1 MALRRHHREPAL
13 DDADFERYCASF
25 SGSSAKEIPWS
36 SFCSRVLLEDYPAR
50 PSAFAGQ
57 PSARAGGGGEA
68 HSEAAGDAGAAGEQD
83 GKASEGG
90 EEGSTA
96 VGSSLGGLQV
106 FEFNGKTAP
115 VQRHKR
121 IKDFQGGGDD
131 GAKVSGCRSN
141 RGPICGART

>member
-1 MALRRHHREPAL
+1 MRGEG
-13 DDADFERYCASF
+13 CA
-25 SGSSAKEIPWS
+25 GWS
-36 SFCSRVLLEDYPAR
+36 TP
-50 PSAFAGQ
+50 P
-57 PSARAGGGGEA
+57 GGVVGVP
-68 HSEAAGDAGAAGEQD
+68 AAGEQD